1 MEQVVAME
9 MVRRSLILY
18 QFCSVA
24 SEFAKGFEVRERWQK
39 IKDDSE
45 VLGGA
50 LRWGGGGGSGLATRR
65 FLGEVGAKPRL
76 GLVRRKMEERN

>member
-9 MVRRSLILY
+9 MERRSLILY
-18 QFCSVA
+18 QFCSVV
-24 SEFAKGFEVRERWQK
+24 SEFAKGFEMRERWQK

-50 LRWGGGGGSGLATRR
+50 LR
-65 FLGEVGAKPRL
+65 LGVEGQA
-76 GLVRRKMEERN
+76 